1 MSEAIEWLPD
11 GTPFSPRFNDRYHS
25 EGGGLAQAREVFF
38 HGCGLPAAWADQPQ
52 WRILETG
59 FGLGL
64 NFLVTWAAWRADPQR
79 PHVLHF
85 VSIEAWPA
93 SADDLL
99 RSLPA
104 NPELHPLAAQLHAQW
119 WGLTPGFH
127 RLVFENG
134 QVVLTLCIG
143 DAQAMLR
150 EMAFEADSVYLDG
163 FSPQHNPD
171 IWSLHTLKA
180 VARRCRRGT
189 RVATWTIAR
198 TVRDG
203 LAQCG
208 FAVQK
213 TPGVPPKRDN
223 LQGHYNPAWEPRK
236 ADAAAPILPS
246 HCIVI
251 GAGLA
256 GAAVAASLVR
266 RGWQVT
272 VLDAALAP
280 AAGASGLPG
289 GLLAPLVSKDD
300 NLASRLSRS
309 GVRSTL
315 QQAQALLQIN
325 QDWQPSGVQ
334 EWQADAEPLWHAHA
348 GWIKPARLVQAWLA
362 HPRITWQG
370 GAQVDKL
377 QATPE
382 GWQMLDA
389 EDQLLAEAPLVVVAA
404 GMASRAIT
412 GTELPL
418 QPIRGQVS
426 IGRRGTEVLPP
437 YPLNG
442 HGSFLPDLPTPQGR
456 TWVMGASYERDNAV
470 ASTTAADNQANWER
484 LQMLLPE
491 AAALQSQFEDGTVQA
506 WAGIRCAAPD
516 RLPMVGPIAPGLWAS
531 TAMGSRG
538 LSFAHLCAE
547 LLAAQLHGEPW
558 PVEKKAAAALDVRR
572 YFDNVVSGARG

>member
-11 GTPFSPRFNDRYHS
+11 GTAFSPRFNDRYHS

-38 HGCGLPAAWADQPQ
+38 AGCGLPAAWSDQPQ

-64 NFLVTWAAWRADPQR
+64 NFLVTWAGWRADPQR

-93 SADDLL
+93 SAEDLL
-99 RSLPA
+99 RSLPTD
-104 NPELHPLAAQLHAQW
+104 PELQPLAVQLHAQW

-127 RLVFENG
+127 RLVFEDG

-150 EMAFEADSVYLDG
+150 EMAFEADSVFLDG
-163 FSPQHNPD
+163 FSPQRNPD
-171 IWSLHTLKA
+171 IWNLHTLKA

-198 TVRDG
+198 AVRDG
-203 LAQCG
+203 LVQCG

-223 LQGHYNPAWEPRK
+223 LQGQFNPAWEPRK
-236 ADAAAPILPS
+236 AEATAPMLPS

-256 GAAVAASLVR
+256 GAAVAASLAR
-266 RGWQVT
+266 RGWKVT
-272 VLDAALAP
+272 VLDAADAP

-289 GLLAPLVSKDD
+289 GLLAPLVSQDD
-300 NLASRLSRS
+300 NLASRLSRC

-315 QQAQALLQIN
+315 QQSQALLEIN

-334 EWQADAEPLWHAHA
+334 EKQTDGEPLWHAHA

-370 GAQVDKL
+370 GTQVDKL
-377 QATPE
+377 QATLE
-382 GWQMLDA
+382 GWQVLGA
-389 EDQLLAEAPLVVVAA
+389 QGQVLAQAPLVVVAA
-404 GMASRAIT
+404 GITSRAIT

-418 QPIRGQVS
+418 QAIRGQVS
-426 IGRRGTEVLPP
+426 IGPRGNEVLPP
-437 YPLNG
+437 YPANG
-442 HGSFLPDLPTPQGR
+442 HGSFLPNLPTVQGP

-470 ASTTAADNQANWER
+470 ASITATDHQANWER
-484 LQMLLPE
+484 LQVLLPE
-491 AAALQSQFEDGTVQA
+491 AATALQGQFEDGTVQA

-516 RLPMVGPIAPGLWAS
+516 RLPMVGQIAPGLWAS

-572 YFDNVVSGARG
+572 YLSNA

>member
-1 MSEAIEWLPD
+1 MSEAIQWLAD

-25 EGGGLAQAREVFF
+25 EGGGLAQAREVFL
-38 HGCGLPAAWADQPQ
+38 HGCGLPGAWADQPQ
-52 WRILETG
+52 WRIMETG

-79 PHVLHF
+79 PKLLHF

-93 SADDLL
+93 SADDLQ
-99 RSLPA
+99 RSFPLD
-104 NPELHPLAAQLHAQW
+104 PELQALAAQLHAQW

-127 RLVFENG
+127 RLVFDNG

-163 FSPQHNPD
+163 FSPQRNPE
-171 IWSLHTLKA
+171 IWNPYTLKA
-180 VARRCRRGT
+180 VARCCRRGT

-198 TVRDG
+198 SVRDS

-208 FAVQK
+208 FEVQK
-213 TPGVPPKRDN
+213 TPGVQPKRDN
-223 LQGHYNPAWEPRK
+223 LQGQFNPGWEPRK
-236 ADAAAPILPS
+236 AKATTTWVPS
-246 HCIVI
+246 HCIVV

-256 GAAVAASLVR
+256 GAAVAASLAR
-266 RGWQVT
+266 RGWQVS
-272 VLDAALAP
+272 VLDAAQTP

-315 QQAQALLQIN
+315 QQAQALLVIN

-334 EWQADAEPLWHAHA
+334 EKQSDAEPLWHAHA
-348 GWIKPARLVQAWLA
+348 GWIQPARLVQAWLK
-362 HPRITWQG
+362 HPCITWQG
-370 GAQVDKL
+370 RAQVDRL

-382 GWQMLDA
+382 GWQALNAQGDV
-389 EDQLLAEAPLVVVAA
+389 LAQAPLVVVAA
-404 GMASRAIT
+404 GLASTAIT
-412 GTELPL
+412 RTDMPL
-418 QPIRGQVS
+418 QAIRGQVS
-426 IGRRGTEVLPP
+426 IGRRGAEGLPP
-437 YPLNG
+437 YPVNG
-442 HGSFLPDLPTPQGR
+442 HGSFIPNLPTAQGR
-456 TWVMGASYERDNAV
+456 TWVMGASYERDNAI
-470 ASTTAADNQANWER
+470 ANTNTADHQANWER
-484 LQMLLPE
+484 LQVLLPS
-491 AAALQSQFEDGTVQA
+491 AATALQSQFEDGTVQA

-516 RLPMVGPIAPGLWAS
+516 RLPLVGPIAQGLWVS

-547 LLAAQLHGEPW
+547 LLAAQVHGEPW
-558 PVEKKAAAALDVRR
+558 PVEKKWAAALDVRR
-572 YFDNVVSGARG
+572 YISGARG

>member
-1 MSEAIEWLPD
+1 MAEVIEWLAD

-25 EGGGLAQAREVFF
+25 EGGGLAQAREVFLG
-38 HGCGLPAAWADQPQ
+38 GCGLPAAWADQPQ
-52 WRILETG
+52 WRVLETG

-64 NFLVTWAAWRADPQR
+64 NFLVTWAAWRADPLR
-79 PHVLHF
+79 PRLLHF

-99 RSLPA
+99 RSAPTD
-104 NPELHPLAAQLHAQW
+104 PELQALATQLHAQW

-127 RLVFENG
+127 RLVFEGG
-134 QVVLTLCIG
+134 QVALTLCIG

-163 FSPQHNPD
+163 FSPQRNPN

-198 TVRDG
+198 AVRDG

-223 LQGHYNPAWEPRK
+223 LQGYYNPGWEPRK
-236 ADAAAPILPS
+236 PPTTPPMAPS

-266 RGWQVT
+266 RGWRVT
-272 VLDAALAP
+272 VLDAAQAP

-289 GLLAPLVSKDD
+289 GLLAPLVSQDD

-315 QQAQALLQIN
+315 QQAQALLQID

-334 EWQADAEPLWHAHA
+334 EWRADAEPLWHVHA
-348 GWIKPARLVQAWLA
+348 GWIRPARLVQAWLD
-362 HPRITWQG
+362 HPHTTWQG
-370 GAQVDKL
+370 GAQVDRL
-377 QATPE
+377 QATPG
-382 GWQMLDA
+382 GWQVLDA
-389 EDQLLAEAPLVVVAA
+389 QGRVLAQAPLVVVAA
-404 GMASRAIT
+404 ALASRAVT
-412 GTELPL
+412 GADLPL
-418 QPIRGQVS
+418 QAIRGQVS
-426 IGRRGTEVLPP
+426 MGLRGTEALPP
-437 YPLNG
+437 YPANG

-470 ASTTAADNQANWER
+470 ASTTAADHQANWER
-484 LQMLLPE
+484 LQVLLPD
-491 AAALQSQFEDGTVQA
+491 AASALQSQFEKGTVQA
-506 WAGIRCAAPD
+506 WAGVRCAAPD
-516 RLPMVGPIAPGLWAS
+516 RLPMVGPLAPGLWAS

-572 YFDNVVSGARG
+572 YLSGARG